1 MVSPPRH
8 YWMKPA
14 AALLAFGFAWWA
26 LRGFDRQQAAAGA
39 VFALT
44 VVLWVTEALPMA
56 ATALLA
62 TMLLVSLGV
71 SKPETAFGAFGDPII
86 LLFVGSF
93 LLAKAMAESKLDVRL
108 SYVLLARRFATRS
121 PGRLLFTLGLIAC
134 LISLFV
140 SNTAVTAMML
150 PIGVSLLASLGT
162 QPRSTPYSIAVMLM
176 LTWGSSVAVGVI
188 VGTPPNLIAA
198 REIELA
204 GHRSIGFTEWMG
216 FAMPVNAVMLVVA
229 WAILMTM
236 YGRRAP
242 ATRHATENS
251 VQHLRAMGPMTQSQ
265 RNTLIA
271 FFVAFALWILPD
283 TSAMV
288 LGVKHPVAQ
297 WLNDRMSPTVAALIA
312 ATLLFLLPANDGRDG
327 RTLTWR
333 QGQTIAW
340 GTILLFGGGIALGKA
355 VFDTGL
361 ARSLG
366 EVVASASG
374 VSTVWEIT
382 GLCIVL
388 AILMSEIASN
398 TASAT
403 TVVPVA
409 IGLAQGA
416 GVSPVPPALGAAL
429 GASFGFMLPIS
440 TPPNAIVYSSGLVPT
455 HAMAKAG
462 FVLDIF
468 AVIVIWSCLRLLLPM
483 MGLA

>member
-1 MVSPPRH
+1 MATAPRT
-8 YWMKPA
+8 YFMKPA
-14 AALLAFGFAWWA
+14 AALLAFGLAWWA
-26 LRGFDRQQAAAGA
+26 LRGFGSQQTAAGA
-39 VFALT
+39 IFALT

-62 TMLLVSLGV
+62 TALLVLLGV
-71 SKPETAFGAFGDPII
+71 SKPDAAFGAFGDPII

-93 LLAKAMAESKLDVRL
+93 LLAKAMSESKLDVRL
-108 SYVLLARRFATRS
+108 SYALLSRRLATRS
-121 PGRLLFTLGLIAC
+121 PGKLLFTLGLIAC

-150 PIGVSLLASLGT
+150 PIGVSLLSSLGT

-204 GHRSIGFTEWMG
+204 GHRGISFTEWMG
-216 FAMPVNAVMLVVA
+216 FAMPVNAVMLLVA
-229 WAILMTM
+229 WVILMMM
-236 YGRRAP
+236 YGRQAP
-242 ATRHATENS
+242 PTHHATDNS
-251 VQHLRAMGPMTQSQ
+251 LQRLQAMGPMTQSQ

-271 FFVAFALWILPD
+271 FLVALVLWILPD

-288 LGVKHPVAQ
+288 FGVKHPVAQ
-297 WLNDRMSPTVAALIA
+297 WLNDRMSPTIAALIA

-327 RTLTWR
+327 RTLTWH
-333 QGQTIAW
+333 QGRTIDW
-340 GTILLFGGGIALGKA
+340 GTVLLFGGGIALGKA
-355 VFDTGL
+355 VFETGL

-374 VSTVWEIT
+374 VSTVWGIT
-382 GLCIVL
+382 ALCIIL
-388 AILMSEIASN
+388 AIVMSEFASN

-416 GVSPVPPALGAAL
+416 SVSPIPPALGAAL

-455 HAMAKAG
+455 SAMAKAG

-468 AVIVIWSCLRLLLPM
+468 AVIVIWSCLRVVLPM
-483 MGLA
+483 MGLV